1 MNNHVITILDR
12 IFDPLAKRIK
22 EYIKNNITDKTID
35 YNEIKNLLLEKYL
48 ILSIYKNEDIAQDY
62 LSEIAEGFAIYD
74 RNKETKNMQSIK
86 KKLDE
91 NIQLFINEIEAK
103 KAKKAKNKIT
113 TNKRSLESLFTNNE
127 YCIYD
132 LNFSGKRFFIY
143 INNEKNKYEIISNNK
158 KKRSFNNRKL
168 LLDYL
173 FNNITHIDEK
183 FKFS

>member
-1 MNNHVITILDR
+1 MNNHVITILDK

-91 NIQLFINEIEAK
+91 NIQLFINEIEEK
-103 KAKKAKNKIT
+103 KTKNKIT

-132 LNFSGKRFFIY
+132 LNFSG
-143 INNEKNKYEIISNNK
+143 
-158 KKRSFNNRKL
+158 
-168 LLDYL
+168 
-173 FNNITHIDEK
+173 
-183 FKFS
+183 